1 MLRNFRR
8 EPSPREPL
16 PWSPRTTGVRNRGV
30 RNAGLFLVLGATLLE
45 VDLSGQD
52 LNVGLSTVRSHRLA
66 NVTIGNLGPQ
76 TNDRFA
82 QALAAGDLDGDGLDD
97 LAVGIPQDDG
107 PIPAPVTNSGSVSVY
122 FGAGGSGLAGAAPR
136 RIAQAVSGF
145 EVNDRHGHALAI
157 CDFDAD
163 GFADL
168 AVGAIGEDIGAIDSA
183 GAVLVYPGDA
193 GGPVV
198 ETFAVFTQDT
208 VGIGDAAEAGDAFG
222 AALAC
227 GDFDADGFPDL
238 AIGAPAEDVGA
249 AVNAGWL
256 VVLRGSASGLQAEGS
271 HSLTQG
277 GPEVADDPE
286 PNDQFG
292 ASLAAG
298 DFDGDGFDDLAV
310 GVPGEELA
318 AGAVH
323 VLFGALAGLS
333 GFESLYFT
341 DASLGGL
348 TESGDNFGLALAFG
362 DFDADGFDDLAV
374 GIPLETFAS
383 SGGPIVET
391 GQVAVVRGSATP
403 PGPVAY
409 WAENN
414 IHFPGASEANDRFGL
429 ALAVAD
435 FNGDGRADF
444 AAGHSGETIDFAQD
458 GGVTVMVGTADGP
471 APTAGRRLFVAGSDG
486 FPGPPPPDS
495 PGRELGRALAA
506 GDFDGDGYADL
517 AIGAPHETIE
527 GIAGAGAV
535 TVLPGALFADGFE
548 LELPFAPWA
557 IDP

>member
-1 MLRNFRR
+1 MLAV
-8 EPSPREPL
+8 E
-16 PWSPRTTGVRNRGV
+16 
-30 RNAGLFLVLGATLLE
+30 
-45 VDLSGQD
+45 LSGQD
-52 LNVGLSTVRSHRLA
+52 LNVGLSPVRSHRLA
-66 NVTIGNLGPQ
+66 NVTIGDLGPQ

-82 QALAAGDLDGDGLDD
+82 QALAAGDLDGDGFDD

-107 PIPAPVTNSGSVSVY
+107 PLAAPVANSGGVSVY
-122 FGAGGSGLAGAAPR
+122 FGAGDTGIAGAPPR
-136 RIAQAVSGF
+136 RIAQSGSGY

-157 CDFDAD
+157 CDFDGD

-168 AVGAIGEDIGAIDSA
+168 AVGAPGEGLGAIDAA
-183 GAVLVYPGDA
+183 GAVFVYPGDA

-198 ETFAVFTQDT
+198 GAFALFTQAT
-208 VGIGDAAEAGDAFG
+208 VGIADTAEAGDAFG

-227 GDFDADGFPDL
+227 GDFDNDGFADL
-238 AIGAPAEDVGA
+238 AIGAPSEDVGA
-249 AVNAGWL
+249 AVNAGW
-256 VVLRGSASGLQAEGS
+256 VAVLRGSAAGLSATGT
-271 HSLTQG
+271 HTFTQG
-277 GPEVADDPE
+277 GPDVADDPE

-298 DFDGDGFDDLAV
+298 DFDGDGFADLAI
-310 GVPGEELA
+310 GVPGEELS

-323 VLFGALAGLS
+323 VLFGALAGLT
-333 GFESLYFT
+333 GFESLDFT
-341 DASLGGL
+341 DATLGGL
-348 TESGDNFGLALAFG
+348 TEAGDNFGLTLAFG
-362 DFDADGFDDLAV
+362 DLDGDGFHDLVV

-391 GQVAVVRGSATP
+391 GQVAVVRGSVTP
-403 PGPVAY
+403 PGPVSY

-414 IHFPGASEANDRFGL
+414 IHFPGASEGNDRFGL

-444 AAGHSGETIDFAQD
+444 AAGHSGEAIGFAQD
-458 GGVTVMVGTADGP
+458 GAVTVMVGTADGP
-471 APTAGRRLFVAGSDG
+471 APTAGRRLFAAGADG
-486 FPGPPPPDS
+486 FPGPPPPGS

-527 GIAGAGAV
+527 GVTGAGTV
-535 TVLPGALFADGFE
+535 TVLPGAQFADGFE
-548 LELPFAPWA
+548 HEVPLAPWA